1 MNDKKD
7 QSGFRWNI
15 YDEDRHMSHK
25 YESRSPESLDRPP
38 ESLDRPPE
46 RLDRPPERLDRPS
59 ERLDRPSESLD
70 DLIRKI
76 WLLCVIC
83 IPIITVSV
91 AFIAYFYLKISN
103 GMNSLVEEFGR

>member
-15 YDEDRHMSHK
+15 YDEDRHMSHQ
-25 YESRSPESLDRPP
+25 YESRPPESLDRPP
-38 ESLDRPPE
+38 ESLDRPP
-46 RLDRPPERLDRPS
+46 
-59 ERLDRPSESLD
+59 ESLD

-91 AFIAYFYLKISN
+91 AFIAYFYLRM
-103 GMNSLVEEFGR
+103 MNSLAEAFGR

>member
-7 QSGFRWNI
+7 QSGFRWNS
-15 YDEDRHMSHK
+15 YDEDRHMSHE
-25 YESRSPESLDRPP
+25 YESRSPERPDRPP
-38 ESLDRPPE
+38 
-46 RLDRPPERLDRPS
+46 
-59 ERLDRPSESLD
+59 ESLD

-91 AFIAYFYLKISN
+91 AFIAYFFLRIFIE
-103 GMNSLVEEFGR
+103 MNSFAEAWR

>member
-46 RLDRPPERLDRPS
+46 RLDRPPE
-59 ERLDRPSESLD
+59 SLD

-91 AFIAYFYLKISN
+91 AFIAYFYLVISG
-103 GMNSLVEEFGR
+103 GMNSLAEAFGR

>member
-15 YDEDRHMSHK
+15 IDWLRYDEDRYMSHK
-25 YESRSPESLDRPP
+25 YESRSPE
-38 ESLDRPPE
+38 
-46 RLDRPPERLDRPS
+46 RLDRPP
-59 ERLDRPSESLD
+59 ESLD

-91 AFIAYFYLKISN
+91 AFIAYFYLVISG
-103 GMNSLVEEFGR
+103 GMNSLAEAFGR

>member
-15 YDEDRHMSHK
+15 IDWLRYDEDRYMSHK

-38 ESLDRPPE
+38 ESLDRPP
-46 RLDRPPERLDRPS
+46 
-59 ERLDRPSESLD
+59 ESLD

-91 AFIAYFYLKISN
+91 AFIAYFYLKILN

>member
-15 YDEDRHMSHK
+15 IDWLRYDEDRYMSHK

-38 ESLDRPPE
+38 ESLDRPP
-46 RLDRPPERLDRPS
+46 
-59 ERLDRPSESLD
+59 ESLD

-91 AFIAYFYLKISN
+91 AFIAYFYLVISG
-103 GMNSLVEEFGR
+103 GMNSLAEAFGR

>member
-38 ESLDRPPE
+38 ESLD
-46 RLDRPPERLDRPS
+46 
-59 ERLDRPSESLD
+59 

-91 AFIAYFYLKISN
+91 AFIAYFYLVISG
-103 GMNSLVEEFGR
+103 GMNSLAEAFGR

>member
-46 RLDRPPERLDRPS
+46 RLDRPPE
-59 ERLDRPSESLD
+59 SLD

-103 GMNSLVEEFGR
+103 GMNSLAEAFGR